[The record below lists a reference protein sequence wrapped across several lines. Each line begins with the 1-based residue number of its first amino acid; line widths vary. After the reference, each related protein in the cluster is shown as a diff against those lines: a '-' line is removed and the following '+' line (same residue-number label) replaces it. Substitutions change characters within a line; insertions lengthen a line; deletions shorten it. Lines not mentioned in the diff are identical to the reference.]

1 MYKYILLIFIIGLNI
16 LNAQTSL
23 SNDYS
28 STNSYSENGY
38 IRNEEEA
45 RAAYSFALY
54 YKEKALA
61 SGVRNEESI
70 NNLENAKVILK
81 EVLKYIQDDDIYI
94 SLA

>member
-70 NNLENAKVILK
+70 NNLENAKVILYK
-81 EVLKYIQDDDIYI
+81 MMIYI
-94 SLA
+94 FLLLKLMRL